1 MKASSTNFTN
11 FGKTQF
17 WEYVW
22 LYVELSYLD
31 PVKFTCARM
40 SLEMN
45 EARIVKKLV
54 AINERKMNQGKS
66 KFSSQSNNHDEDTDE
81 VSSVSEEGTDTDED
95 DVTSTMYSCIT
106 VTWPE
111 GE

>member
-1 MKASSTNFTN
+1 
-11 FGKTQF
+11 
-17 WEYVW
+17 
-22 LYVELSYLD
+22 
-31 PVKFTCARM
+31 M

>member
-1 MKASSTNFTN
+1 
-11 FGKTQF
+11 
-17 WEYVW
+17 
-22 LYVELSYLD
+22 
-31 PVKFTCARM
+31 M

-106 VTWPE
+106 VT
-111 GE
+111 